1 MVNNILYKKSIN
13 KKRKGYTIIEIL
25 IGVMVSLIVAA
36 GIFAGWNSFF
46 GSHQSENMAQQVFQI
61 IQNVRQS
68 YAKSPS
74 GYSNITNDMG
84 SLIQEKVFPDTL
96 VIDKSAG
103 TVKNNFGGSVTL
115 EPDTTTGGF
124 TLTFKN
130 VPSDTCMNYLKS
142 TGGTGLYSIDVG
154 GAVLWTT
161 GDAWPEKSKIAEAC
175 GNGTGAKD
183 MAFHAN

>member
-1 MVNNILYKKSIN
+1 MVNKIMYKKAVN
-13 KKRKGYTIIEIL
+13 KKQKGYTIIEIL
-25 IGVMVSLIVAA
+25 IGVMVALIVAA
-36 GIFAGWNSFF
+36 GVFAGWNSFF
-46 GSHQSENMAQQVFQI
+46 GSHQSKTMTQQVFQI

-74 GYSNITNDMG
+74 GYSNITNDMK

-96 VIDKSAG
+96 VIAATAG
-103 TVKNNFGGSVTL
+103 TVKNNFGGDVTL

-124 TLTFKN
+124 VLTFKN

-142 TGGTGLYSIDVG
+142 TGGTGLHSIDING
-154 GAVLWTT
+154 TALWTT
-161 GDAWPEKSKIAEAC
+161 GDVWPEKSIITASC

-183 MAFHAN
+183 LAFHAN